1 MAMAAGT
8 IVAENLTLTGSIGVV
23 TGEPKNASRKGGK
36 KKVNFRD
43 ITLVGILIEEIFV
56 NYRLIAVRNLHM
68 CAEGIG

>member
-1 MAMAAGT
+1 M
-8 IVAENLTLTGSIGVV
+8 NLRMLHGK
-23 TGEPKNASRKGGK
+23 GE